1 MKNLYVL
8 SSKRKYQDEEYSGVD
23 AIFYNPKTAEDV
35 MAREYYELSDE
46 KKNDE
51 SFDKEN
57 YSENITHD
65 AAEIKDCDDSFS
77 WQIQCLPVQGGLNLS
92 AKELAEEVVDC
103 VNAFRFDDVEFA
115 KTIAMNHRTL
125 QQSVMR
131 LFITTIRAL
140 SESGCDARNE
150 ATVELA
156 KQIVK
161 LADKTNLPLI

>member
-1 MKNLYVL
+1 M
-8 SSKRKYQDEEYSGVD
+8 
-23 AIFYNPKTAEDV
+23 
-35 MAREYYELSDE
+35 
-46 KKNDE
+46 
-51 SFDKEN
+51 
-57 YSENITHD
+57 
-65 AAEIKDCDDSFS
+65 
-77 WQIQCLPVQGGLNLS
+77 PVQDGLCLS

-140 SESGCDARNE
+140 SESGYDARNE

-161 LADKTNLPLI
+161 LVDKTNLPLILISVLEKFFQDEK